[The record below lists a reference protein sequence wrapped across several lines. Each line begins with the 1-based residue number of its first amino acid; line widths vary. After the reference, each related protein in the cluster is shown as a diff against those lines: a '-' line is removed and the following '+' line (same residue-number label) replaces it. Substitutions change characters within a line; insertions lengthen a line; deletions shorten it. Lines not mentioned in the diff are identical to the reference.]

1 MPKEVKN
8 PMPTKESNAY
18 KRIQCLQKNPIQIR
32 YNSHLVVQ
40 MIKQVSIYDDNS
52 IVIMAKICSC
62 SLCESIDHNKNKID
76 SEFDSN

>member
-1 MPKEVKN
+1 
-8 PMPTKESNAY
+8 
-18 KRIQCLQKNPIQIR
+18 
-32 YNSHLVVQ
+32 